1 MRFTTARL
9 AYNHGNRLGYLGYG
23 VKPGQAVVG
32 PSDTRAFRDIK
43 LGEVMPSFVVIFKTH
58 VYRLPD
64 GSVADLSISHT
75 ASWPSDDT
83 GRLFSSSTP
92 DPVCTPLPSS
102 APRPLAVQE

>member
-43 LGEVMPSFVVIFKTH
+43 LGEV
-58 VYRLPD
+58 
-64 GSVADLSISHT
+64 
-75 ASWPSDDT
+75 
-83 GRLFSSSTP
+83 
-92 DPVCTPLPSS
+92 TPLIVIVFIKCS
-102 APRPLAVQE
+102 